1 MSIMRTRRETRE
13 IEMEKE
19 LEKELE
25 CSLCRDLFR
34 EPKTL
39 TCLHSF
45 CLECLEIY
53 IEKNHSNICLSCPIC
68 RTPFAN
74 SISISNSK
82 LKPKLKP
89 GELITNLSTDSFLLN
104 NLNIY
109 HSLKNSIP
117 QHQQQQKQQKK
128 KKKKQKLMC
137 LDGENEAT
145 SYCLDCQDYFC
156 EICTRSHKTM
166 KMSKHHQIIA
176 INEMEDEDH
185 QINSITN
192 PNSNNQ
198 LYCQIHQNEEMKLF
212 CDDCKLP
219 ICPMCV
225 EEHPSH
231 KILILSNIIEIE
243 KQSLLDLINQVRF
256 FFLFFFFFFFLS
268 FFFFFVI

>member
-1 MSIMRTRRETRE
+1 
-13 IEMEKE
+13 MEKE

-68 RTPFAN
+68 RTPFPN
-74 SISISNSK
+74 SNSK
-82 LKPKLKP
+82 SKLKP
-89 GELITNLSTDSFLLN
+89 GELIANLSTDSFLLN
-104 NLNIY
+104 NRNIY
-109 HSLKNSIP
+109 HSLKNSI
-117 QHQQQQKQQKK
+117 QHQQQREQKQQKQ

-156 EICTRSHKTM
+156 EICIRSHKTM
-166 KMSKHHQIIA
+166 KMSKHHQIIP
-176 INEMEDEDH
+176 INEMKDEDH
-185 QINSITN
+185 LNSN
-192 PNSNNQ
+192 SNSNNQ
-198 LYCQIHQNEEMKLF
+198 LYCQIHQQKELELF

-231 KILILSNIIEIE
+231 KILILSNVIEIE
-243 KQSLLDLINQVRF
+243 KQSLLDLINHVYF
-256 FFLFFFFFFFLS
+256 FPFFFFFFF
-268 FFFFFVI
+268 FFFSLFSFQ

>member
-1 MSIMRTRRETRE
+1 
-13 IEMEKE
+13 MEKE

-39 TCLHSF
+39 RCLHSF

-68 RTPFAN
+68 RTPFH
-74 SISISNSK
+74 SNSK
-82 LKPKLKP
+82 LKLKP
-89 GELITNLSTDSFLLN
+89 GELIANLSTDSFLLN
-104 NLNIY
+104 NLNLY

-117 QHQQQQKQQKK
+117 QQQQEQQ

-145 SYCLDCQDYFC
+145 SYCLDCQDYLCEFC
-156 EICTRSHKTM
+156 SKVHKTM

-176 INEMEDEDH
+176 INEMKDEGR
-185 QINSITN
+185 QMNSITN
-192 PNSNNQ
+192 SNSNSNNQ

-212 CDDCKLP
+212 CDDCKLS
-219 ICPMCV
+219 ICPLCIDQ
-225 EEHPSH
+225 HTSH
-231 KILILSNIIEIE
+231 RIFTLSNIIEIK
-243 KQSLLDLINQVRF
+243 KQSLLDLMDQVCF
-256 FFLFFFFFFFLS
+256 LSFLFFS
-268 FFFFFVI
+268 FS

>member
-1 MSIMRTRRETRE
+1 MSIIRTIRETRE
-13 IEMEKE
+13 LEMEKE

-74 SISISNSK
+74 SNSISISN
-82 LKPKLKP
+82 LKP
-89 GELITNLSTDSFLLN
+89 GELIANLSTDSFLLN

-109 HSLKNSIP
+109 HSLKNSIQ
-117 QHQQQQKQQKK
+117 QHQQQEQKQQKQ
-128 KKKKQKLMC
+128 KKKKQKLIC

-166 KMSKHHQIIA
+166 KVIKNHQIIA
-176 INEMEDEDH
+176 INEMTDEDY

-192 PNSNNQ
+192 SNSNNQ

-219 ICPMCV
+219 LCIDQ
-225 EEHPSH
+225 HTSH
-231 KILILSNIIEIE
+231 KIFTLSNIIEIE
-243 KQSLLDLINQVRF
+243 KQSLIELINQVSF
-256 FFLFFFFFFFLS
+256 FFLFFFFL
-268 FFFFFVI
+268 IQKYK